1 MPPIP
6 VLVAIIVTILASS
19 PVVVDSIDASMGG
32 TVINPDHGVLYSLER
47 LGERM
52 KEGVVN
58 LTSTITGYHPEDY
71 YCECAE
77 ERLGELMAVR
87 NRSRCAYLARE
98 YCELINKSIELCK
111 ARNRTELLE
120 FIQSRLEHHI
130 TVLEQV
136 HELVP
141 EEAKGAIEL
150 AMERS
155 SKCKEVVRE
164 AIERMRK
171 HAPMGGIGTP

>member
-1 MPPIP
+1 MPPLP
-6 VLVAIIVTILASS
+6 VVVAIIVTLLASS
-19 PVVVDSIDASMGG
+19 PVIVDSVDASLGG
-32 TVINPDHGVLYSLER
+32 AVVNPDHGVLYSIER

-52 KEGVVN
+52 KEGIVN

-87 NRSRCAYLARE
+87 NRSRCAHLARE
-98 YCELINKSIELCK
+98 YCELINKSIELCR

-130 TVLEQV
+130 TVLEEV

-164 AIERMRK
+164 AIERMKRV
-171 HAPMGGIGTP
+171 PP